1 MKFSDLTE
9 AQILAL
15 AITAE
20 EEDSHIYR
28 DFAASLRDDFPA
40 TADLFTKM
48 AAEEDGHRHR
58 LTELYRKKFGEHI
71 PLIQRRDVKGF
82 IVRRPSWITKNLR
95 PEKAR
100 QEAAVMEIE
109 ARRFYEAAAQR
120 ATDASIRQLLNDL
133 AQEEQRHE
141 NAAEEITG
149 EQAASGQIDEE
160 KEAARRF
167 FVLRFVQPGLAGLM
181 DGSVSTLA
189 PLFAAAFA
197 TNNTGATFKVG
208 LAASVGAGISMGFA
222 EALSD
227 DGKLSGR
234 GAPWLR
240 GVICGLM
247 TMVGGLGH
255 TLPYLIRDFR
265 TATTLAIVVVV
276 LELAAISW
284 VRKRFMD
291 TPLLSAIFQVVVGGV
306 LVFIAGWLIGAG

>member
-1 MKFSDLTE
+1 MKFSNLSE
-9 AQILAL
+9 SQLLAV
-15 AITAE
+15 AISAE

-28 DFAASLRDDFPA
+28 DFADSLREGFPA
-40 TADLFTKM
+40 TAELFSKM
-48 AAEEDGHRHR
+48 AIEEDGHRHR
-58 LTELYRKKFGEHI
+58 LTQLYREKFGEHI
-71 PLIQRRDVKGF
+71 PLIRREDVKGF
-82 IVRRPSWITKNLR
+82 LLHRPSWITRNVR

-100 QEAAVMEIE
+100 QEAALMEMQ
-109 ARRFYEAAAQR
+109 AWKFYEAAAR
-120 ATDASIRQLLNDL
+120 RTTDAAIRQLLNDL

-141 NAAEEITG
+141 RTAEEITG
-149 EQAASGQIDEE
+149 EQVASGELAEE
-160 KEAARRF
+160 REAARRF

-197 TNNTGATFKVG
+197 TGNTTATFKVG

-240 GVICGLM
+240 GFICGLM
-247 TMVGGLGH
+247 TMLGGLGH
-255 TLPYLIRDFR
+255 TLPYLIPNFHL
-265 TATTLAIVVVV
+265 ATSLAIAVVVV
-276 LELAAISW
+276 ELAVISW
-284 VRKRFMD
+284 IRKRFMD

-306 LVFIAGWLIGAG
+306 LVFIAGWLIGSE